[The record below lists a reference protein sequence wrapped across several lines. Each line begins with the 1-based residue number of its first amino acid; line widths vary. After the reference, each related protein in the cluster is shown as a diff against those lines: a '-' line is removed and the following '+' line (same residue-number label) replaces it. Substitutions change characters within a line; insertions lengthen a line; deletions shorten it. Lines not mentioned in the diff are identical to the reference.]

1 MDPVITSV
9 VISRPAEEVFD
20 YLADIANHP
29 EFLDHFTKDWHLTRE
44 DSYGEGAG
52 ARFEVEQ
59 RLNRFPW
66 MDLSVLEVEEPLR
79 LVLAGRGGKYNRVR
93 AVCTYELEPAGSGST
108 QVTLTF
114 ETQTKLP
121 SDRIADRRGF
131 YRRQWVKA
139 LRRLRSIMEED
150 LDRGARATIA
160 GGARKPATGAP
171 LR

>member
-1 MDPVITSV
+1 MGPVTTNV

-29 EFLDHFTKDWHLTRE
+29 EFLDHFTKDWHLLRE

-52 ARFEVEQ
+52 ARFTVEQ
-59 RLNRFPW
+59 RMNRFPW
-66 MDLSVLEVEEPLR
+66 MDLSVLEAEAPLR

-93 AVCTYELEPAGSGST
+93 AVCTYDLEPAPGGST
-108 QVTLTF
+108 RVTVSF
-114 ETQTKLP
+114 ETVTKLP

-131 YRRQWVKA
+131 YRRQWGKA
-139 LRRLRSIMEED
+139 LRRLRSILEED
-150 LDRGARATIA
+150 LDRGARVTIA